1 MEHTDTTNDMA
12 KVNICGLGSVERLVF
27 LGHFTHILIFF
38 NLGTYR
44 WNDGRCYK
52 GGFYADKRHGKGNYV
67 WPDGASYVG
76 EFRDGQHE
84 GQGTYKFAG
93 ESSCDLLRVSYGQ
106 IIIHHSFCLDGS
118 IYEGEWKQGQYHGE
132 GKCVWSDGRI
142 YVSLCTFMIMT
153 LNLNSNIDL
162 NPFGL

>member
-1 MEHTDTTNDMA
+1 M
-12 KVNICGLGSVERLVF
+12 
-27 LGHFTHILIFF
+27 
-38 NLGTYR
+38 
-44 WNDGRCYK
+44 
-52 GGFYADKRHGKGNYV
+52 

-93 ESSCDLLRVSYGQ
+93 ESSCDSLRFSHDQ
-106 IIIHHSFCLDGS
+106 ITIHHCFCLDGS

-142 YVSLCTFMIMT
+142 YVSL
-153 LNLNSNIDL
+153 
-162 NPFGL
+162 